1 MPLSHAILA
10 FLESHPMSGYDL
22 KKIFDASISHFWSAT
37 QSHIYNALSDLQEK
51 NWVTVTL
58 ISQED
63 KPNRKEYQITDS
75 GRAELHRWLTTPLPL
90 EKVREDWLIQIF
102 FSMLSSNEE
111 IAELLR
117 SRIAEIRKRQNA
129 YQTVAQPSLDKYA
142 ELLGIERSRQL
153 WQMTLDFG
161 VDYSEF
167 ELAWLEK
174 KLQAVQDL
182 PQLPSNFQETK
193 ALHHRNDPDKAKG
206 NA

>member
-10 FLESHPMSGYDL
+10 FLENHPMSGYDL

-37 QSHIYNALSDLQEK
+37 QSHIYNALNDLQEE

-111 IAELLR
+111 IADLLR
-117 SRIAEIRKRQNA
+117 ARIEAVHQRQNA

-142 ELLGIERSRQL
+142 ELLGIERGQRL
-153 WQMTLDFG
+153 WQMTLDYG
-161 VDYSEF
+161 IDYSEF

-174 KLQAVQDL
+174 KLKAVQEL
-182 PQLPSNFQETK
+182 PPLPSNLQEAETPP
-193 ALHHRNDPDKAKG
+193 HRSSPAQTDG
-206 NA
+206 EV